1 MSGFSFIWK
10 YLPSRRKL
18 PREGEQGFKNLK
30 DFTDFELQEIL
41 ERNQETDLAELAGIC
56 SEILRRQYYNRG

>member
-18 PREGEQGFKNLK
+18 PREGEQDFKNLK
-30 DFTDFELQEIL
+30 DFTDFELQEII
-41 ERNQETDLAELAGIC
+41 ERIG
-56 SEILRRQYYNRG
+56 S